1 MSRIRFTPATYLV
14 ATKDKVKYLMKLVTI
29 NPQKSTTMGGVETLI
44 RSLHT
49 LFDCENYELYQFEP
63 EKEHYPE
70 SSKIQYVKYGCG
82 NKIAAKLSQID
93 AVRKL
98 QLSAEDVVVLFH
110 PNDLLYLP
118 LQVLKNAKVV
128 LVQTNKFSVF
138 FKPLSK
144 LIMALLQSKID
155 LFTVYTDQDKQ
166 ALATLFPRLI
176 SKVKVIPRGC
186 KLSTSS
192 EPQQLSKRLVTIA
205 RIDEEQKNFS
215 AMIEV
220 IDQLPD
226 GYHLDIYGDGRES
239 EVNALI
245 ERVADNH
252 KIQFKGPTSDV
263 ADTLQNYA
271 AFIMT
276 SRYEGFGQT
285 LIEARS
291 QGLPIVAYQ
300 TFDALPWIVEEGVN
314 GYRVIEGDSRRFA
327 ERIIDICSN
336 EARYNTLS
344 NNALNKAKE
353 TEIEVVNQL
362 WQEAVA

>member
-1 MSRIRFTPATYLV
+1 
-14 ATKDKVKYLMKLVTI
+14 MKLVTI

-44 RSLHT
+44 RSLHS
-49 LFDCENYELYQFEP
+49 LFECENYELYQFEP
-63 EKEHYPE
+63 EKEHYAE
-70 SSKIQYVKYGCG
+70 STNVQYLKYGSG
-82 NKIAAKLSQID
+82 NKVAAKLSQID

-98 QLSAEDVVVLFH
+98 QLCAEDVVVLFH

-118 LQVLKNAKVV
+118 RQVLKNSKVI

-138 FKPLSK
+138 FKPFSK
-144 LIMALLQSKID
+144 VIMALLQSQID
-155 LFTVYTDQDKQ
+155 LFTVYTDQDKK
-166 ALATLFPRLI
+166 ALATLFPRL
-176 SKVKVIPRGC
+176 SQKVKVIPRGC
-186 KLSTSS
+186 KLSTAN
-192 EPQQLSKRLVTIA
+192 EAQQLSKRLVTIA

-215 AMIEV
+215 AMIDV
-220 IDQLPD
+220 VNKLPA
-226 GYHLDIYGDGRES
+226 GYQLDIYGDGRES

-245 ERVADNH
+245 QLVEGNDNV
-252 KIQFKGPTSDV
+252 QFKGPTSDV
-263 ADTLQNYA
+263 ANTLKNYA

-314 GYRVIEGDSRRFA
+314 GYRVLEGDSARFA
-327 ERIIDICSN
+327 ERIIDICSDA
-336 EARYNTLS
+336 ERYNTLS